1 MAADGKLSAAILEQP
16 LDAETIRVLI
26 MDNGFKQI
34 FHDTI
39 ELTANCDGEMI
50 YEKENGDHESSSFK
64 KGDTFTFEATDK
76 KLEKGRMT
84 LKPEDGEGITVTS
97 LERGQGQ
104 PVYSGSVEVKA
115 EEGGLVLINELYL
128 EDY

>member
-1 MAADGKLSAAILEQP
+1 M
-16 LDAETIRVLI
+16 
-26 MDNGFKQI
+26 
-34 FHDTI
+34 
-39 ELTANCDGEMI
+39 LTG
-50 YEKENGDHESSSFK
+50 SFK

>member
-1 MAADGKLSAAILEQP
+1 
-16 LDAETIRVLI
+16 

-84 LKPEDGEGITVTS
+84 LKPEDGEGITV
-97 LERGQGQ
+97 L
-104 PVYSGSVEVKA
+104 P
-115 EEGGLVLINELYL
+115 
-128 EDY
+128 